1 MAEKRLARIEGND
14 AQTNTFTG
22 NLDFNF
28 VKQNF
33 QPQDV
38 IFEPL
43 LGPQTEF
50 LSAPERE
57 VLFGGAAGGSKKPT
71 VLSQTPC
78 DILETQT
85 STVCSC
91 GEPMTSCEKSC
102 GLPRSYI
109 RKRTRER
116 NGRRRRANGRS
127 HLELDYGL
135 LIWKDPRTF

>member
-43 LGPQTEF
+43 PGPQTEF

-57 VLFGGAAGGSKKPT
+57 VLFGGAAGGSKKTYSFIADP
-71 VLSQTPC
+71 LRYFGNP
-78 DILETQT
+78 
-85 STVCSC
+85 
-91 GEPMTSCEKSC
+91 
-102 GLPRSYI
+102 
-109 RKRTRER
+109 
-116 NGRRRRANGRS
+116 NFN
-127 HLELDYGL
+127 GL
-135 LIWKDPRTF
+135 LVQRTNDELQEIVWACQKLYPQEYEGAK